1 MMFQPQL
8 STPRRRPA
16 AGFSLIELM
25 VTFVVAALL
34 VALAVPAFRSFL
46 QNDQQWVQQNTLV
59 LGLATARS
67 EAIKRDIAAGVTLC
81 SSTDGATCT
90 GTPWTQGYIVVPGID
105 PANPAAALT
114 PLQVVGPMPAG
125 STLTED
131 NNNLSITFQSNG
143 AINATALTN
152 PGANVG
158 FTMCDSRGTAQARYS
173 QVTIMGRVVQS
184 PTVGQDLN
192 GVALVCP

>member
-1 MMFQPQL
+1 
-8 STPRRRPA
+8 
-16 AGFSLIELM
+16 M
-25 VTFVVAALL
+25 VTFVVAAIL

-67 EAIKRDIAAGVTLC
+67 EAIKRDIPGGVTLC

-90 GTPWTQGYIVVPGID
+90 DTPWTQGYIVVPTID

-114 PLQVVGPMPAG
+114 PLQVVGAMPTG

-131 NNNLSITFQSNG
+131 NNNLRITFLSNG
-143 AINATALTN
+143 ALNTAALAG
-152 PGANVG
+152 PGTVG
-158 FTMCDSRGTAQARYS
+158 FTMCDSRGAAQARYS
-173 QVTIMGRVVQS
+173 QVKAMGRVIQS
-184 PTVGQDLN
+184 PTVGQDLSIPP
-192 GVALVCP
+192 VALVCP